1 MTEEQYKKY
10 QALTQEIKPVKE
22 FLSWCGDKYRER
34 AIGQYSF
41 RIKVFGKSF
50 HLEQAGIG
58 VLKQTTHLI
67 FPLNCKAE
75 LLRLWSNIWTKKKR
89 SLKIYDR

>member
-22 FLSWCGDKYRER
+22 FLSWCGDRYRER

-41 RIKVFGKSF
+41 RIKVFGKKLSF
-50 HLEQAGIG
+50 RASRHWCSETDNTFDIPFELQSRIVAVVEQYMDEKEKELEDI
-58 VLKQTTHLI
+58 
-67 FPLNCKAE
+67 
-75 LLRLWSNIWTKKKR
+75 
-89 SLKIYDR
+89 

>member
-41 RIKVFGKSF
+41 CIKVFGKKFSF
-50 HLEQAGIG
+50 RASRHWCSETDNTFDIPFELQSRIVAVVEQYMDEKEKELEDI
-58 VLKQTTHLI
+58 
-67 FPLNCKAE
+67 
-75 LLRLWSNIWTKKKR
+75 
-89 SLKIYDR
+89 